1 MKRASNFDMSAGKED
16 KNFDFDK
23 YSKDN
28 HLDSLA
34 EVGDFAKEHHLFM
47 KNMIP
52 KVQLSIY
59 NTGSHFSEDKY
70 HLAIMYA
77 CLLVLFGALAIYN
90 WKKYEED
97 RDRFEEED
105 SPLWFTFTSLNMIVA
120 HTSMKCMHNFY
131 YTFDGIGSMLCE
143 MFAHIM
149 LVFSRITMITILIAF
164 AFGW

>member
-1 MKRASNFDMSAGKED
+1 MSAGTHKD
-16 KNFDFDK
+16 KDGKDFDYDK
-23 YSKDN
+23 YAEDN
-28 HLDSLA
+28 HLDSLS
-34 EVGDFAKEHHLFM
+34 EVSDFANDHHLFM
-47 KNMIP
+47 RNMQT
-52 KVQLSIY
+52 KVQLSLY
-59 NTGSHFSEDKY
+59 NSGSHFSEDKY
-70 HLAIMYA
+70 HLAIMYL
-77 CLLVLFGALAIYN
+77 CLLFLFGALAIYN
-90 WKKYEED
+90 WKKYAED

>member
-131 YTFDGIGSMLCE
+131 YTFDVSVPC
-143 MFAHIM
+143 FAKC
-149 LVFSRITMITILIAF
+149 LPTSC
-164 AFGW
+164 

>member
-1 MKRASNFDMSAGKED
+1 MSAGSKKD
-16 KNFDFDK
+16 KDGKDFDYNK

-28 HLDSLA
+28 HLDSLS
-34 EVGDFAKEHHLFM
+34 EVSDFANDHHLFM
-47 KNMIP
+47 RNMQT
-52 KVQLSIY
+52 KVQLTIY

-70 HLAIMYA
+70 HLAIMYG
-77 CLLVLFGALAIYN
+77 CLFVLFAALAFIN

-120 HTSMKCMHNFY
+120 HTFMKCQHNLY
-131 YTFDGIGSMLCE
+131 YSMDGIGSMLCE